1 MDHLVNGEKI
11 TEQDAGAPSASL
23 DAFRRA
29 GGPGGR
35 SSIGNSGVSSDYAA
49 DSDCSALETVS
60 PAAHRT
66 AKRLKSTRSGESV
79 VVETQRL
86 DRIEM
91 LIEKQ
96 IDGMENFKSLVKLEV
111 NSLRSVCDDRAERAA
126 SFESEVMDRIERE
139 SRKCDLVFR
148 GIPLGP
154 NVKVFEIEDVILKLS
169 AYLKVTLEKRNIVF
183 VRKIAGKRMAS
194 SSDSVIIV
202 RFTDQAVRRS
212 LLMAFIRAKVV
223 TAQALGF
230 STTDRITV
238 SDNLTPRNAAIRSRA
253 AQLRSEGVIDLFTI
267 RDGLVSVLF
276 RDARYTIK
284 SLNELNTLV
293 NQTILSKSLDGLSL
307 AKK

>member
-1 MDHLVNGEKI
+1 MANLVNKANI
-11 TEQDAGAPSASL
+11 TEQDSGASSASR

-29 GGPGGR
+29 GGP
-35 SSIGNSGVSSDYAA
+35 VATSDYTA
-49 DSDCSALETVS
+49 DSDCSARDAVS
-60 PAAHRT
+60 PVAHRT
-66 AKRLKSTRSGESV
+66 AKRHKTARSGESV

-86 DRIEM
+86 DRIEL

-96 IDGMENFKSLVKLEV
+96 IDGMENFKSLVKHEV
-111 NSLRSVCDDRAERAA
+111 NSLRSVCDDRAERA
-126 SFESEVMDRIERE
+126 SNFEAEVMDRIERE
-139 SRKCDLVFR
+139 ARKCDLVFR
-148 GIPLGP
+148 GIPLGS
-154 NVKVFEIEDVILKLS
+154 NVKVFEIEDAIVKLS
-169 AYLKVTLEKRNIVF
+169 AYLKVTLEKRNLVF

-230 STTDRITV
+230 STDDRITV

-253 AQLRSEGVIDLFTI
+253 AQLRGEGVIDLFTI

-276 RDARYTIK
+276 RDARYTLK
-284 SLNELNTLV
+284 SLNELNILV

-307 AKK
+307 AKN